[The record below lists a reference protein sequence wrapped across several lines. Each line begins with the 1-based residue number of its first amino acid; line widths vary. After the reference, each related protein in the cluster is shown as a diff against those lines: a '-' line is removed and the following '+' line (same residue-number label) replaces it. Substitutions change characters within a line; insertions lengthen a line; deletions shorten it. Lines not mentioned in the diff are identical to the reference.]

1 MSIIKSLDES
11 TTKAARSGENYVN
24 STKKYFELKV
34 FQMLTL
40 LSSYIVKAAILGS
53 LSVLGLIFMAISGA
67 VALGE
72 YYDNK
77 ALGYLIVGAI
87 FFVGIIIIF
96 LLRKTI
102 DKYIIKKLSKTYFD

>member
-11 TTKAARSGENYVN
+11 TTKAAQSGENYVN
-24 STKKYFELKV
+24 STKKYFELKA

-40 LSSYIVKAAILGS
+40 MSSYIVKAAILGS

-67 VALGE
+67 IALGE

-77 ALGYLIVGAI
+77 ALGHLIVGSIIFIAI
-87 FFVGIIIIF
+87 VLIF
-96 LLRKTI
+96 LLRKYL